1 MTSSLVENIMVGEFV
16 RLKSDSKK
24 TYTRGKFNQA
34 IEIIKQYENDN
45 FGTVNTDFS
54 EAEKVCNMYVYILG
68 EEIINNLETV
78 KNNWDDDFTPELLE
92 ELKTELE
99 AI

>member
-1 MTSSLVENIMVGEFV
+1 MTSSLVENIMIGEFV
-16 RLKSDSKK
+16 RLKADSKK

-34 IEIIKQYENDN
+34 IIKQYENDN

>member
-1 MTSSLVENIMVGEFV
+1 
-16 RLKSDSKK
+16 
-24 TYTRGKFNQA
+24 
-34 IEIIKQYENDN
+34 
-45 FGTVNTDFS
+45 
-54 EAEKVCNMYVYILG
+54 MYVYILG